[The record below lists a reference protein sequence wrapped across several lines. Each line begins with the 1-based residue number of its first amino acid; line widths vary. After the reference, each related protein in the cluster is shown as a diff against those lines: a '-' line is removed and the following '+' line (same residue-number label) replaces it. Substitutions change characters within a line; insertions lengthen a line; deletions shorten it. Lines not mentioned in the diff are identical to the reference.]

1 MEGRERD
8 IRSLTGRVEKIEGLI
23 AAAIRLA
30 KRWGILAFLTI
41 IGAATNAAPDK
52 LGKVIGETIR
62 VVLGH

>member
-8 IRSLTGRVEKIEGLI
+8 IRSLTGRVVAIENLI
-23 AAAIRLA
+23 EAVKRLA
-30 KRWGILAFLTI
+30 KRWGILAALSI
-41 IGAATNAAPDK
+41 AGAATNAAPDK